1 MNLKRRPKRKS
12 RQGHEESTTRNGSV
26 VPQGSGNDGKKC
38 GKSRSRFKQRRGREA
53 FKKVQD
59 LFRKRR
65 CAQVVLDGSW
75 DKQASKLNLE
85 ELEPFWREMF
95 EKESVIDNSEV
106 DPIGPVMWDMIKPI
120 SLDEVTLTINAMK
133 NGSPGLDGSVSA

>member
-1 MNLKRRPKRKS
+1 METITANKLAGVEPKRRPKRKL

-38 GKSRSRFKQRRGREA
+38 GKSRLRPKQRREREA
-53 FKKVQD
+53 FKKAQD
-59 LFRKRR
+59 LFRKNRRR

-85 ELEPFWREMF
+85 ELEPF
-95 EKESVIDNSEV
+95 
-106 DPIGPVMWDMIKPI
+106 
-120 SLDEVTLTINAMK
+120 
-133 NGSPGLDGSVSA
+133 